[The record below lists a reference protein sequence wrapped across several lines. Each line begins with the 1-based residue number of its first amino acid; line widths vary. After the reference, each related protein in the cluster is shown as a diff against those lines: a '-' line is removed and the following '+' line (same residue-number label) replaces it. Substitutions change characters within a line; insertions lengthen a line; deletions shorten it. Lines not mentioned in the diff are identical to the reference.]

1 MILKQHL
8 NLFVSSN
15 VFGLSTIVKWFFNQ
29 YYVLFAVFLF
39 MVDVKFH
46 IRNGR
51 TAGGG
56 GGEEVMTSQRSKRE
70 VAVDGKE
77 IHDGGCAR
85 R

>member
-1 MILKQHL
+1 M
-8 NLFVSSN
+8 
-15 VFGLSTIVKWFFNQ
+15 
-29 YYVLFAVFLF
+29 LFAVFLF

-51 TAGGG
+51 TAGSGG
-56 GGEEVMTSQRSKRE
+56 GGRVMTSQRSKRE